1 MYPDNSLTI
10 LITIVIHY
18 DRDRI
23 PMVCVNEKED
33 KPLLNIV
40 NKYTHVL
47 HIYVH
52 SRDIHE

>member
-1 MYPDNSLTI
+1 MYPYNSLTI